1 MAVIGCLGDIIFSV
15 SSDVVKTLDNMQW
28 SGKARYGTHQRHLR
42 DALTEFV
49 GLDPDGISFDIQL
62 NRNFGAD
69 PQAELVKVWKYEREG
84 IPVSLVIG
92 EKAYGKYRWNI
103 TDHKA
108 KLTHFDINGKLMI
121 ATVSLNLQEYI
132 KE

>member
-62 NRNFGAD
+62 NRNS
-69 PQAELVKVWKYEREG
+69 G
-84 IPVSLVIG
+84 ILQTIKRSLLIL
-92 EKAYGKYRWNI
+92 I
-103 TDHKA
+103 S
-108 KLTHFDINGKLMI
+108 M
-121 ATVSLNLQEYI
+121 ATS
-132 KE
+132 